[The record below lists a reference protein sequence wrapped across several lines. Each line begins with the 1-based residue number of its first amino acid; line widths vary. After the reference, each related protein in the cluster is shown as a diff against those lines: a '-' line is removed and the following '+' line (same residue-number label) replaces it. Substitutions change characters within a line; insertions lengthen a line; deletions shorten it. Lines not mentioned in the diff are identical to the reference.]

1 MFRVIPAVDIKDGR
15 CVQLRQGNERDVI
28 FESDSPLEIAKMWV
42 ERGARVLHVVDLSGS
57 FEGKLRHEDVILRIS
72 QLAEVQVGGGI
83 RDPET
88 AERLLKRGVDRIIFG
103 TIAIEN
109 SDVVKELAEKYPSRI
124 MIAIDSRGGRVVV
137 KGWKEDTC
145 MFPEDVARVYEE
157 YDVSFLFTDV
167 NVEGLMKGIDE
178 EAIKKVVSSTER
190 PVYVAGGISSA
201 EDVLKIKKAGA
212 AGAVIGSALYTG
224 KINYEKLIS
233 MEED

>member
-15 CVQLRQGNERDVI
+15 CVQLRQGNEREVI
-28 FESDSPLEIAKMWV
+28 FESDSPVEIAKMWV
-42 ERGARVLHVVDLSGS
+42 ERGAKVLHVVDLSGS
-57 FEGKLRHEDVILRIS
+57 FEGKLRHVDIILRIS

-137 KGWKEDTC
+137 KGWKETTC
-145 MFPEDVARVYEE
+145 MFPADVARVYGE

-167 NVEGLMKGIDE
+167 DVEGLMKGIDE

-201 EDVLKIKKAGA
+201 EDVLKIKRAGA